1 MIKIDLHDAKIYLK
15 ALKQIWHLQG
25 IYAQTDWNK
34 YIKEL
39 EAKIKKE
46 EGEWPKKNWL
56 NLCHTYDTWL

>member
-46 EGEWPKKNWL
+46 EGE
-56 NLCHTYDTWL
+56 